1 MYITTLVL
9 FAAVTTCRRAPLNVW
24 LVAGKYIFASTKNEN
39 HCIAAWW
46 YLS

>member
-9 FAAVTTCRRAPLNVW
+9 FAAVTTCRRAPLW